1 MLKRTRVFVI
11 WFFILSAAIFGGRR
25 AYVMIHADRSYPVIN
40 VPSESITVSVKGGDA
55 AILEGVTASDA
66 SDGDLTDQ
74 LFIESRSMFND
85 DMKFTA
91 TIAVSDS
98 ANHITKV
105 TREVE
110 YSDYTPPQFEL
121 SEPLSF
127 PKSGGGQDD
136 VNIVAYLSA
145 HDVLDGNIS
154 NKIRIS
160 GDYKISVYNVGEYPM
175 EFIVTNS
182 MGDVSSLPVKIKL
195 YNPLDENSLPQ
206 IKLRNYL
213 VNVPKGTEIDLDD
226 MIENITY
233 RGYVYYKNEDGNF
246 YSGEYT
252 TGGEAIMIP
261 ADFLSR
267 SGKVDYNTPGVYEI
281 TYKYTDSAIDISNFS
296 RLYVVVY

>member
-1 MLKRTRVFVI
+1 MLKRTRVFI
-11 WFFILSAAIFGGRR
+11 ILFFLLAAATFGGRR
-25 AYVMIHADRSYPVIN
+25 AYVMMHTDTSYPVIN
-40 VPSESITVSVKGGDA
+40 VPSDSITVSVEGGDA
-55 AILEGVTASDA
+55 AILEGVTATDA

-74 LFIESRSMFND
+74 LFIESRSVFND
-85 DMKFTA
+85 ERRFTA

-127 PKSGGGQDD
+127 PKSNGGQDD

-160 GDYKISVYNVGEYPM
+160 GDYKISIYNAGEYPM

-182 MGDVSSLPVKIKL
+182 MGDTSSLPVKVKL
-195 YNPLDENSLPQ
+195 YNTLDENSLPH
-206 IKLRNYL
+206 IELKHYL
-213 VNVPKGTEIDLDD
+213 VNVPKGTNLDLDD

>member
-11 WFFILSAAIFGGRR
+11 LFFILSAAIFGGRR
-25 AYVMIHADRSYPVIN
+25 AYVMLHTDRSYPVIN

-74 LFIESRSMFND
+74 LFIESRSTFND
-85 DMKFTA
+85 DMRFTA

-121 SEPLSF
+121 SEPFSF
-127 PKSGGGQDD
+127 PKSTGGQDD

-160 GDYKISVYNVGEYPM
+160 GDYTINIYSAGEYPM

-182 MGDVSSLPVKIKL
+182 MGDTSILPVKIKL
-195 YNPLDENSLPQ
+195 YNTIDENSLPH
-206 IKLRNYL
+206 IKLKNYL
-213 VNVPKGTEIDLDD
+213 VNVPRGSALDLED

-281 TYKYTDSAIDISNFS
+281 TYKYTDSDIDISNFS